1 MARVILPTSMKAA
14 AGGRTVFQI
23 EAANMQ
29 EVLARLGAD
38 HPKLK
43 PILDRGVDVYVY
55 FKHEDDPAG
64 IEYAR
69 ILLRRLVVGW
79 EAS

>member
-1 MARVILPTSMKAA
+1 VVHVVLPTSMKAA
-14 AGGRTVFQI
+14 AGGKTEFHI

-43 PILDRGVDVYVY
+43 PILERGVSVSINDVIYREPS
-55 FKHEDDPAG
+55 FQPIPADSE
-64 IEYAR
+64 IY
-69 ILLRRLVVGW
+69 ILPKMAGG
-79 EAS
+79 

>member
-1 MARVILPTSMKAA
+1 MARVVLPTSMKAA
-14 AGGRTVFQI
+14 AGGRTVFEI

-43 PILDRGVDVYVY
+43 PLLDRGVSVSINDVIYREPS
-55 FKHEDDPAG
+55 FAPIPADSE
-64 IEYAR
+64 IY
-69 ILLRRLVVGW
+69 ILPKMAGG
-79 EAS
+79 